1 MPAKQYTILIV
12 DDEPDILDSLA
23 LSLEEDYN
31 VLTATSGFDG
41 LELLKEHE
49 VALIISDQRMPKM
62 TGVEFLAQAEEMSP
76 NTVRMMLTG
85 FADFDAI
92 VDAINRGQVY
102 RYISKPWEPANLAI
116 DVRTAVDRYALQHS
130 LDQRV
135 RELQAL
141 CEIGATITSVLETE
155 VVIQKVLDGVVGALG
170 FDRAHLMIVD
180 EASNRL
186 VTGGSAGV
194 DDEALAYLR
203 ELEYDLDRDDV
214 GVVLTVN
221 ENRPILVEDVEHA
234 PVQLDKKTI
243 DRIGFRSFVT
253 APITAGGRRIG
264 VLVADR
270 IGAGERVT
278 QHDLQLVSGFAD
290 QAAIAFENAR
300 LYEEALEKKRLE
312 EEVGVAAQIQQRL
325 LPQSLPEVEG
335 FELAAISK
343 PSRGVSG
350 DYYDMVEM
358 EDGRFWIA
366 VGDVCGKGIPA
377 ALTMATLRTLF
388 RSQIDRDRPLP
399 DMMQRVSEGLFSAT
413 SPEVFATFCF
423 GVLDPHAKT
432 FTYVNAGHPFPVHS
446 SVSTT
451 VGVDGVGIPVGL
463 DPLIWDKPYEE
474 QKVTLADGDVLVIYS
489 DGVPEAG
496 AMRGDMFG
504 EERLEKVIAEHREEG
519 AGAVQEAVCEAVEE
533 FMDGDP
539 MDDDLTLVV
548 IKVQGG

>member
-12 DDEPDILDSLA
+12 DDERDILDSLA
-23 LSLEEDYN
+23 LSLEMDYN
-31 VLTATSGFDG
+31 VLTATSGPDG
-41 LELLKEHE
+41 LELLKGHE

-85 FADFDAI
+85 FADFGAI
-92 VDAINRGQVY
+92 VDAINKGQVY
-102 RYISKPWEPANLAI
+102 RYISKPWEPADLEI
-116 DVRTAVDRYALQHS
+116 DVRTAVERFAMQHS
-130 LDQRV
+130 LDR
-135 RELQAL
+135 RMSELQAL
-141 CEIGATITSVLETE
+141 CEIGASITSVLDTET
-155 VVIQKVLDGVVGALG
+155 VIQKVLDGVVGALG
-170 FDRAHLMIVD
+170 FDRSHLMIVD
-180 EASNRL
+180 EEANRL
-186 VTGGSAGV
+186 VSGGSAGV
-194 DDEALAYLR
+194 DGEVLSYLR
-203 ELEYDLDRDDV
+203 ELEYDLDREDV
-214 GVVLTVN
+214 GVVLTVR
-221 ENRPILVEDVEHA
+221 ENRPILVEDVDHTTIR
-234 PVQLDKKTI
+234 LDNETLN
-243 DRIGFRSFVT
+243 RIGFRSFVT
-253 APITAGGRRIG
+253 APISAGGRRIG

-278 QHDLQLVSGFAD
+278 EHDQRLLMGFAD

-312 EEVGVAAQIQQRL
+312 EEVGVAAEIQQRL

-350 DYYDMVEM
+350 DYYDVVDM
-358 EDGRFWIA
+358 EDGRYWIA

-388 RSQIDRDRPLP
+388 RAQIDRGRPLP
-399 DMMQRVSEGLFSAT
+399 EMMQRVSEGLFSAT

-423 GVLDPHAKT
+423 GVLDPGAKT
-432 FTYVNAGHPFPVHS
+432 FTYVNAGHPFPIHS
-446 SVSTT
+446 SVSSTA
-451 VGVDGVGIPVGL
+451 GIQGVGIPVGL

-474 QKVTLADGDVLVIYS
+474 QKVTLAEGDVLVIFS

-496 AMRGDMFG
+496 AMREDMFG

-519 AGAVQEAVCEAVEE
+519 AMAVQNAVCDAVEV

-548 IKVQGG
+548 IKAQG